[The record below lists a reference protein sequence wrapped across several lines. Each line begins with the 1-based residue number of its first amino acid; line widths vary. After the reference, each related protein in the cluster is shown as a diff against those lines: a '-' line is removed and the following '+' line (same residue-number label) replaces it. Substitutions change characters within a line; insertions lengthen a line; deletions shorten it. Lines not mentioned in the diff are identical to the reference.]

1 MAIEPQRGC
10 GFRKAGGI
18 YLVSGGMGDPCERLP
33 ILLEC
38 CSSCGSGIKQTR
50 SIRWM
55 KPEVLLNSARACAFN
70 PRHCPHC
77 VVCQPVN
84 LERHA
89 IPKDR
94 IALLWIGQQHYPKPQ
109 DWTIEAMKMGV
120 SRRIAAIPKEL
131 VVGKSWVFVAHPEA
145 VPVPIKVKK
154 PGDLVEH
161 DEIVMKP
168 GIFHAFVPQ
177 AIEVVVTPSMKKEK
191 WVQDMVEKNNV
202 RLVEVPEDDPD
213 HAPKIGKKSA
223 RKRSMERA
231 ARNVTKPKVEET
243 QS

>member
-1 MAIEPQRGC
+1 MAVEARRGC
-10 GFRKAGGI
+10 GFRRAGGI

-33 ILLEC
+33 VLLEC
-38 CSSCGSGIKQTR
+38 CGSCGSGIKQTR

-55 KPEVLLNSARACAFN
+55 KPEVLLNSATACAFN

-84 LERHA
+84 LERSA
-89 IPKDR
+89 IPKDKV
-94 IALLWIGQQHYPKPQ
+94 ALLWIGEQHYPKPQ
-109 DWTIEAMKMGV
+109 DWTIEAMKLGV

-131 VVGKSWVFVAHPEA
+131 VIGKSWVFVAHPKA
-145 VPVPIKVKK
+145 VPVPVKVKK

-161 DEIVMKP
+161 EEIVMKP

-177 AIEVVVTPSMKKEK
+177 AIEVVVTPSMKDEQ
-191 WVQDMVEKNNV
+191 WVKDMVEKNGV

-213 HAPKIGKKSA
+213 HAPTESKKSA
-223 RKRSMERA
+223 RKRSMDRA
-231 ARNVTKPKVEET
+231 AKKAKQNPQEV
-243 QS
+243 